1 MPGTLHQRRICFSGR
16 QLCGPWQPLPPE
28 PSWNGPIIIE
38 RIIGAIAIIGAV
50 TIIGIDTI
58 TGAIAITGTGA
69 IAIIGTV
76 AIIGIDTITGAPI
89 TVATIITTGIHI
101 IGNPRGQRINLRN
114 KAREKSG
121 WGYHRLRNKKMA

>member
-1 MPGTLHQRRICFSGR
+1 MSGTLHQRRACFSGR
-16 QLCGPWQPLPPE
+16 QLCGPWQHLPPE

-38 RIIGAIAIIGAV
+38 
-50 TIIGIDTI
+50 GIF
-58 TGAIAITGTGA
+58 GA

-76 AIIGIDTITGAPI
+76 TIIGIDTITGAPI

-114 KAREKSG
+114 KAREKPARVGLSSP
-121 WGYHRLRNKKMA
+121 

>member
-1 MPGTLHQRRICFSGR
+1 MSGTLHQRQACFSGR
-16 QLCGPWQPLPPE
+16 QLCGPWQHLPPE

-38 RIIGAIAIIGAV
+38 RIFGAIAIIGTV

-58 TGAIAITGTGA
+58 TGAVTIIGTVV
-69 IAIIGTV
+69 IIGTV

-101 IGNPRGQRINLRN
+101 IGNPREQRINLRN
-114 KAREKSG
+114 KAREKPARVGLSSP
-121 WGYHRLRNKKMA
+121 